1 MKRAAAGF
9 HEFMTSVDAICQ
21 AHGINRQDY
30 SNPAELFYA
39 MCAAFSVDTLLYLDK
54 RLGNE
59 YLQDDIPGMIHQAV
73 RRRLR
78 ELGLI
83 SREGVLPA

>member
-1 MKRAAAGF
+1 MKKTQASF
-9 HEFMTSVDAICQ
+9 QEFMANVDAICQ

-30 SNPAELFYA
+30 PNPAELFYA
-39 MCAAFSVDTLLYLDK
+39 MCAAFSVETLLHLDK

-83 SREGVLPA
+83 SQEGVLPA